1 MAENNAIIIQL
12 KKVINN
18 MIYKYKAD
26 IDLGIPPLECDPVRI
41 NEFPHSSMDIDYYIE
56 SVGDILVPMRDTIH
70 ISFEHDGEHIIINT
84 SLADK
89 FDKVLVPE
97 KEFFDNFVKTIKDEV
112 MNINENSYILSLVDS
127 SIKKMKNELLKDKFI
142 PDKQY
147 DLMLLSRD
155 GQVVLKQEVV
165 FRAIQNKELSFSGHK
180 YYIELSNEI
189 NATDTF
195 IDNSFVIMRS
205 KESDVLWKA
214 YSLKR
219 SHITFNG
226 DIKNCLFFLKISKVR
241 EKDDIDKYTEEF
253 KRLSSI
259 NKEIKDNITKD
270 EYEIE
275 W

>member
-56 SVGDILVPMRDTIH
+56 SVEDILVPMRDTIH
-70 ISFEHDGEHIIINT
+70 ISFEHDGEYIIINT

-112 MNINENSYILSLVDS
+112 MNISENSYILSLVDN

-147 DLMLLSRD
+147 DLILLSRD

-165 FRAIQNKELSFSGHK
+165 FRVIQNKALSFSGHK

-205 KESDVLWKA
+205 KESDVLWRA

-219 SHITFNG
+219 SHTAFNG